1 MDLNIILD
9 LINRKQEGSYW
20 DFKREWYEK
29 GGKGNKKM
37 LHDIICM
44 ANNLDSKDAFI
55 IIGVDEENDYNIK
68 DVKSD
73 EGRRDTQKIVDFL
86 KDKKF
91 AGGIRPTV
99 YVNSYLVQGK
109 TIDIIII
116 KNDNKTPYYLT
127 DNFQEIKSNH
137 IYTRIQDTNTPL
149 DRSADL
155 DKVEYLWKK
164 RFGLTQSVLEKFEI
178 YMEDYKNWVNSP
190 NNEMKK
196 YYKFYP
202 EFTIEYKRSRDI
214 SKSEFQYYSF
224 SQEDI
229 STKWYDI
236 KLKYHQTT
244 VKEKNG
250 ISLDGGRY
258 FTLSPNVDKIELRKT
273 ENYNDNCYYHY
284 FTIESFEYKLNEF
297 FFMQGKHNDYS
308 EEHSRIQFFEVI
320 LLFESESERTKFKEY
335 VKDNWDKKEDFF
347 TVNKMPNI
355 PKTSE
360 YDKDLFEEKYKNALI
375 LKNMLN
381 EFRLEKQQINLID
394 LTQENNKN

>member
-1 MDLNIILD
+1 MDLNTIQD
-9 LINRKQEGSYW
+9 LISRKQEGSYW
-20 DFKREWYEK
+20 DFKRKWYEK
-29 GGKGNKKM
+29 DEKGKQKM

-55 IIGVDEENDYNIK
+55 IIGVDEENDYNIR

-73 EGRRDTQKIVDFL
+73 EGRKNTQKIVDFL

-99 YVNSYLVQGK
+99 YVNSYIIEEK
-109 TIDIIII
+109 TIDIIVI

-127 DNFQEIKSNH
+127 DNFQGIRSNH

-164 RFGLTQSVLEKFEI
+164 RFGLTQSILEKFEI

-202 EFTIEYKRSRDI
+202 EFTIEYKRTKDI
-214 SKSEFQYYSF
+214 AKSEFQYYSF

-258 FTLSPNVDKIELRKT
+258 FTLGPNVDKIELRKT
-273 ENYNDNCYYHY
+273 ENHNDNCYYHY
-284 FTIESFEYKLNEF
+284 FIIESFEYKLNDF

-308 EEHSRIQFFEVI
+308 EEHSRDQFFEVI
-320 LLFESESERTKFKEY
+320 LLFESESERTEFKEY

-347 TVNKMPNI
+347 TGNNMPNI
-355 PKTSE
+355 PESSK
-360 YDKDLFEEKYKNALI
+360 YDKNLLEEKYKNALI
-375 LKNMLN
+375 LNNMLI
-381 EFRLEKQQINLID
+381 EFRSEKQKKETAGN
-394 LTQENNKN
+394 E